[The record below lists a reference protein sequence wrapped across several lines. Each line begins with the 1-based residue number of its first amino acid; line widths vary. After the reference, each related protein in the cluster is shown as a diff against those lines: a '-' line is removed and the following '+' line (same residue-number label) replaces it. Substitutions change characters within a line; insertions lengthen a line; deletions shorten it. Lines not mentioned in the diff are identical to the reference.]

1 MSENWISKKIE
12 DIAISKNGIVR
23 GPFGGSLKK
32 SVFVDRGYKVYEQKN
47 AIYSSYSIG
56 DYYINE
62 SLFTKMERFKVQADD
77 FIVSCSGTI
86 GSLYRIPNDAPP
98 GIINQA
104 LLKLR
109 INTKKVDLGYFE
121 HYFKWDKFQNK
132 IIDNSQGGAI
142 KNLVGMNIFRRIEM
156 SCPPLPE
163 QKKIAEILSTWDEA
177 IETNETL
184 ISLYEK
190 YLNSLA
196 LSLVKKRIL
205 INENVWKQTK
215 LKDVF
220 YNRKSYGCQSDNLKL
235 HSLTIEDGV
244 TAKTDRYNREFLV
257 KGDSKKYKIAKLH
270 DLVFNPQNLR
280 YGAIAVNSIEHD
292 VLLSPIYATL
302 EIKDPTK
309 YDIGYLGYLL
319 TSKEMISFYDSIAE
333 GTLVERMAVK
343 PDVFLNQVF
352 SIPDIATQKKIA
364 NILNTFK
371 KKIDLLKKNKAE
383 LEKQKQGLMQRLL
396 TGKVRVKLD

>member
-1 MSENWISKKIE
+1 M
-12 DIAISKNGIVR
+12 
-23 GPFGGSLKK
+23 
-32 SVFVDRGYKVYEQKN
+32 
-47 AIYSSYSIG
+47 SSY
-56 DYYINE
+56 
-62 SLFTKMERFKVQADD
+62 
-77 FIVSCSGTI
+77 
-86 GSLYRIPNDAPP
+86 PNDWHSFYLKNIAKNVNDKNTNKEFINVFTNSAVE
-98 GIINQA
+98 GIINQTEFFNKDIA
-104 LLKLR
+104 NEKNTDKYTIVRENDFVYNPRVSLSAPYGP
-109 INTKKVDLGYFE
+109 ININE
-121 HYFKWDKFQNK
+121 
-132 IIDNSQGGAI
+132 S
-142 KNLVGMNIFRRIEM
+142 NLVGVVSPLYTVFRIVSSSVSTEYMKHYFRSTLWHKYLYNISNEGARHDRM
-156 SCPPLPE
+156 SISLGDFFDMPIRLPKLHE

-196 LSLVKKRIL
+196 LSLVKKKIL
-205 INENVWKQTK
+205 INENGWKQTK

-220 YNRKSYGCQSDNLKL
+220 YDRKSYGCQSDNLKL

-371 KKIDLLKKNKAE
+371 KKIDLFKKNKAE

>member
-1 MSENWISKKIE
+1 MIPESWKTVSLSSISTVNGKYGANASACEFDKDKPRYIRITDIDDNGLLIPEGKVGAKIDNLNE
-12 DIAISKNGIVR
+12 FIVEKNDLLFVRTGSTTGKCYLHQESKGCYIFAGFLVKFQINKNKAI
-23 GPFGGSLKK
+23 P
-32 SVFVDRGYKVYEQKN
+32 
-47 AIYSSYSIG
+47 
-56 DYYINE
+56 YYIWT
-62 SLFTKMERFKVQADD
+62 LTKGNSYKKWIQIMSVR
-77 FIVSCSGTI
+77 SGQ
-86 GSLYRIPNDAPP
+86 P
-98 GIINQA
+98 GINGKEFGEYKIN
-104 LLKLR
+104 L
-109 INTKKVDLGYFE
+109 
-121 HYFKWDKFQNK
+121 
-132 IIDNSQGGAI
+132 
-142 KNLVGMNIFRRIEM
+142 
-156 SCPPLPE
+156 PPLPE

-196 LSLVKKRIL
+196 LSLVKKKIL
-205 INENVWKQTK
+205 INENVWKQTI

-220 YNRKSYGCQSDNLKL
+220 YDRKSYGCQSDNLKL

-309 YDIGYLGYLL
+309 YDIDYLGYLL

-371 KKIDLLKKNKAE
+371 KKIYLFKKNKAE
-383 LEKQKQGLMQRLL
+383 LQKQKQGLMQRLL

>member
-1 MSENWISKKIE
+1 MSSPVAGWKRKRISELAENVFAGATPNTKISSFWENGNIPWMSSGEINNETIEGTASFITEDGFNNSSTKMVPIHSVLVALAGQGKTRGKVATNKIE
-12 DIAISKNGIVR
+12 LCTNQSLAAIVPNQQIFYKYLYYNLQRRYVELRELSSGDGGRGGLNLKLINGI
-23 GPFGGSLKK
+23 S
-32 SVFVDRGYKVYEQKN
+32 
-47 AIYSSYSIG
+47 
-56 DYYINE
+56 
-62 SLFTKMERFKVQADD
+62 
-77 FIVSCSGTI
+77 
-86 GSLYRIPNDAPP
+86 
-98 GIINQA
+98 
-104 LLKLR
+104 
-109 INTKKVDLGYFE
+109 VDL
-121 HYFKWDKFQNK
+121 
-132 IIDNSQGGAI
+132 
-142 KNLVGMNIFRRIEM
+142 
-156 SCPPLPE
+156 PPLPE

-196 LSLVKKRIL
+196 LSLVKKKIL

-220 YNRKSYGCQSDNLKL
+220 YDRKSYGCQSDNLKL